1 MSWHSDDRA
10 RTPWADDDALGSDLV
25 TAVAEADLYD
35 RVLAG
40 ADLAFRAHRG
50 MVDARAGLE
59 MDLMLLELVYD
70 SGALDAPVGVRDRSG
85 GSSRTLVFEGDA
97 LGVEV
102 EVETASIE
110 GQLIPPR
117 PGPRDP
123 ADAVRRRRV
132 GRHRRRRVLPVRRPA
147 RRAAAAGVQQR
158 RGHLRHAVAPVLI
171 RTRRRPGPHG
181 TGPSSCSAAS
191 VRRRRPRR

>member
-10 RTPWADDDALGSDLV
+10 RTPWVDDDALGADLS
-25 TAVAEADLYD
+25 TALAEADLYD
-35 RVLAG
+35 RILTS

-50 MVDARAGLE
+50 MIDAREGLE

-70 SGALDAPVGVRDRSG
+70 SGAVDAPVGVRDRSG

-117 PGPRDP
+117 PGRVTLRTPE
-123 ADAVRRRRV
+123 ADVATVETDDVGYFRFDVRPDGPLRLECANGEGTCV
-132 GRHRRRRVLPVRRPA
+132 TQWLPY
-147 RRAAAAGVQQR
+147 
-158 RGHLRHAVAPVLI
+158 
-171 RTRRRPGPHG
+171 
-181 TGPSSCSAAS
+181 
-191 VRRRRPRR
+191 

>member
-10 RTPWADDDALGSDLV
+10 STPWADDDALGTDLV

-35 RVLAG
+35 HVVAG

-59 MDLMLLELVYD
+59 MDLLLLELVYD
-70 SGALDAPVGVRDRSG
+70 SGALDAPAGVRDRSG
-85 GSSRTLVFEGDA
+85 GASRTLVFEGDA

-117 PGPRDP
+117 PG
-123 ADAVRRRRV
+123 RV
-132 GRHRRRRVLPVRRPA
+132 T
-147 RRAAAAGVQQR
+147 
-158 RGHLRHAVAPVLI
+158 LRTPTGDVATVDTDDVGYF
-171 RTRRRPGPHG
+171 RFDVRPGGPLRLECRNGEG
-181 TGPSSCSAAS
+181 TCVTQWLPY
-191 VRRRRPRR
+191 

>member
-25 TAVAEADLYD
+25 TAVAGADLYD
-35 RVLAG
+35 HVLAG

-50 MVDARAGLE
+50 MVEARAGLE
-59 MDLMLLELVYD
+59 MDLMLLQLVYD
-70 SGALDAPVGVRDRSG
+70 SGAVDAPVGVRDRSG

-97 LGVEV
+97 LSVEV

-117 PGPRDP
+117 
-123 ADAVRRRRV
+123 
-132 GRHRRRRVLPVRRPA
+132 
-147 RRAAAAGVQQR
+147 AGKVT
-158 RGHLRHAVAPVLI
+158 LR
-171 RTRRRPGPHG
+171 T
-181 TGPSSCSAAS
+181 PSGDVAS
-191 VRRRRPRR
+191 VDTDDVGYFRFDVRPDGPLRLECSNGEGTCVTQWLPY